1 MSQQQQQQLNQNT
14 TSQSSNSQKSSY
26 KANSAGAPG
35 TPASTWTD
43 HTRNAKINTR
53 SMPLP
58 GKQGVRALVFAIA
71 TVFSV
76 PNPRYYISKAKHIK
90 GRLTK
95 YDESDEDFL
104 LRSHEMNFNKS
115 HPPPPDSPDRRPFN
129 KDDNSW
135 ATSWSWLVRAEY
147 IRRRNA
153 IPGQLRAK
161 LGRAPTRDEIKAARD
176 ALLQESRT
184 AGFVPL
190 SFGITSPLQWME
202 ALCYGVNFDF
212 GVVFEYV
219 RDEDGRI
226 KTKGA
231 KKTKVIDP
239 EKTQYEF
246 GFSVPLMKGG
256 ERTGVRG
263 CSTFDEVMT
272 LIDSQEYVPEEHATL
287 CGLPMNRGFAQQAR
301 RRIGI
306 HPGNATTWARERQHN
321 ADEIV
326 RVLTKLGFDTEEKRA
341 AHCEKQERSFL
352 EFWMFK
358 MTHTLTHGEGVSEST
373 FEVRNLWSQ
382 FRVCYYAAQNGHAE
396 TPKKKGAVAWVLED
410 GKAIPKRLMNASLG
424 KARRHEEAQVP
435 APKGGGAESAS
446 SSNKFAVL
454 EVDASPP
461 GAAAAPAAPAEPTLA
476 DLAGKQLPKQ
486 KPVPRAKP
494 STGLSRRRDGRA
506 QRDAKKAA
514 AAAAA
519 KPKRKKPCR
528 HGGACWL
535 VGCRFDHPEGHCPV
549 AAKERAEAAEAQE
562 SAPAAP
568 APPPA
573 DEPKGPT
580 AEEMRLAQEVF
591 TQQEEMAQMKAQM
604 EEMKRML
611 AQQTKAEEKPLPT
624 GPKQRPPAPP
634 RNAPKDLRNGFGWM
648 S

>member
-1 MSQQQQQQLNQNT
+1 MEE
-14 TSQSSNSQKSSY
+14 
-26 KANSAGAPG
+26 AAE
-35 TPASTWTD
+35 
-43 HTRNAKINTR
+43 
-53 SMPLP
+53 
-58 GKQGVRALVFAIA
+58 RAAA
-71 TVFSV
+71 TAAA
-76 PNPRYYISKAKHIK
+76 R
-90 GRLTK
+90 
-95 YDESDEDFL
+95 
-104 LRSHEMNFNKS
+104 
-115 HPPPPDSPDRRPFN
+115 PPPPDSPDRRPF
-129 KDDNSW
+129 KKGDNSW
-135 ATSWSWLVRAEY
+135 ATSWSWLVRAEHT
-147 IRRRNA
+147 RRRNA
-153 IPGQLRAK
+153 IPDELRAK
-161 LGRAPTRDEIKAARD
+161 LNREPTKDEIKAARD
-176 ALLQESRT
+176 ALLEESRT

-306 HPGNATTWARERQHN
+306 HPGNATQWARERQHN

-326 RVLTKLGFDTEEKRA
+326 RVLTEDGFDTEEKRA

-352 EFWMFK
+352 EYWMFG

-382 FRVCYYAAQNGHAE
+382 FRVCYNAAQKGHAE

-410 GKAIPKRLMNASLG
+410 GKAIPKRLMNASRG
-424 KARRHEEAQVP
+424 KARRHEEAQVS

-446 SSNKFAVL
+446 RSNAFAVL

-476 DLAGKQLPKQ
+476 ELAGKQLPEQ
-486 KPVPRAKP
+486 KPVVMAKQT
-494 STGLSRRRDGRA
+494 SKHSRRKAGEDGRK
-506 QRDAKKAA
+506 QAKAKEAA
-514 AAAAA
+514 AG
-519 KPKRKKPCR
+519 KKTKKCR
-528 HGGACWL
+528 HGMECRRE
-535 VGCRFDHPEGHCPV
+535 GCYFAHPEGWCPV

-591 TQQEEMAQMKAQM
+591 TQQEEMAAMKAQM
-604 EEMKRML
+604 EQMKLLL
-611 AQQTKAEEKPLPT
+611 AQQKKAEEKPLPT

-634 RNAPKDLRNGFGWM
+634 RNAPKDLRNGFAWM